1 MAEETTHSQQSN
13 YSWNCLTRSSGVWF
27 IIICY
32 TYYKCFKKP
41 KEANFTVWTFYR
53 RIVTCDTNEQY
64 KLIPFSLKKKKKVT
78 FSPIWPDLILQCLCI
93 FRIMWILQTV
103 QYFFKKKKKKGKPI
117 DTICLAAKSALKS
130 TTTTS
135 GEGDSRILSINIEKN
150 TRVIFFFQ
158 QLPTQK

>member
-64 KLIPFSLKKKKKVT
+64 KLIPFSLKKKKKEVT
-78 FSPIWPDLILQCLCI
+78 SSPIWPDLILQCLCI

-103 QYFFKKKKKKGKPI
+103 QYFFKKKKKKRETNWYHLFGSKKCTKKYHHHQWGGGFPHS
-117 DTICLAAKSALKS
+117 KY
-130 TTTTS
+130 
-135 GEGDSRILSINIEKN
+135 
-150 TRVIFFFQ
+150 
-158 QLPTQK
+158 